1 MEVSLMEKQKFA
13 LNPNNGQILGTCV
26 IDESSYPEG
35 TLFIEAEPIQGLF
48 KPIWDITNSKWVEG
62 ATADEMKA
70 AQTTAQPKPTA
81 DQTAMAQLTKQVA
94 ALTATNAEIL
104 KQIAASKIQGGTK

>member
-1 MEVSLMEKQKFA
+1 MEKQEFA
-13 LNPNNGQILGTCV
+13 IDPNNGQILGSCV

-35 TLFIEAEPIQGLF
+35 TLFIEAEPVQGLF
-48 KPIWDITNSKWVEG
+48 KPIWDITNSRWVEG
-62 ATADEMKA
+62 ATNDEITV
-70 AQTTAQPKPTA
+70 AQTTSQPKPTA

>member
-1 MEVSLMEKQKFA
+1 MEKQEFA
-13 LNPNNGQILGTCV
+13 IDPNNGQTLGTCV

-35 TLFIEAEPIQGLF
+35 TLFIQAEPVQGLF
-48 KPIWDITNSKWVEG
+48 KPIWSTAENKWVEG
-62 ATADEMKA
+62 ATADEIKA
-70 AQTTAQPKPTA
+70 AQTTTQPKPTV

>member
-1 MEVSLMEKQKFA
+1 MEKQKFA
-13 LNPNNGQILGTCV
+13 LDPNNGQILGTCV

-35 TLFIEAEPIQGLF
+35 TLFIEAEPVQGLF

-62 ATADEMKA
+62 ATTDEIKA

-81 DQTAMAQLTKQVA
+81 DQTAIAQLTKQVA
-94 ALTATNAEIL
+94 TLTATNAAIL

>member
-35 TLFIEAEPIQGLF
+35 TLFIEAEPVQGLF

>member
-1 MEVSLMEKQKFA
+1 MEKQEFA
-13 LNPNNGQILGTCV
+13 IDPNNGQILGACV

-35 TLFIEAEPIQGLF
+35 TLFIQAEPVQGLF

-62 ATADEMKA
+62 ATNDEIKA
-70 AQTTAQPKPTA
+70 AQTTSQPKPTA
-81 DQTAMAQLTKQVA
+81 NQTAMAQLTKQVA